1 MSSAKAPITGRGEGS
16 EVASVQDTQE
26 ASMLERLKIRNFKLL
41 RDVDLEVARGA
52 PTVLIGPNASG
63 KSTVIGVLD
72 FLQRCAADGLEPA
85 LLAHGG
91 MAAIRTAGTKDPI
104 EICSRWALRTVGMGL
119 PLNERSWNFH
129 WTLRLDATA
138 DGLFFVAS
146 ETLRDGDRDLLVT
159 ADDGTR
165 SVVDESPPGN
175 KLSRITNRRELGFM
189 AFIDPNRYVG
199 LAVLRSTLRR
209 IRAIGALASSPPW
222 ARASAERVSPRDAMI
237 ISTQNFVGR
246 EGVGLATALYNLQ
259 TDHSEAWEKLL
270 RVFQAEFP
278 TVKRIVFP
286 PDPGGS
292 RISFAIEDVR
302 FPDRRIFSSE
312 MSDGMIVYLCLLS
325 LILHPNQRAVLALDE
340 PDAHLHPSAV
350 RRLMALAHE
359 PANRDLLMVTHSNAL
374 LDELQDPAASIR
386 VVENTKDG
394 AHVRKLDAA
403 ALESWRQEYN
413 LSDMR
418 RTGLLDPANTDY
430 GADP

>member
-1 MSSAKAPITGRGEGS
+1 
-16 EVASVQDTQE
+16 
-26 ASMLERLKIRNFKLL
+26 MLERLKIRNFKLL
-41 RDVDLEVARGA
+41 RDVDLEVAEEA

-63 KSTVIGVLD
+63 KSTIIEVLD
-72 FLQRCAADGLEPA
+72 FLQRCAADGLESA
-85 LLAHGG
+85 LVAHGG

-104 EICSRWALRTVGMGL
+104 EIYSHWGLRTSGAG
-119 PLNERSWNFH
+119 PLKNRSFDFH
-129 WTLRLDATA
+129 WTIRLDAAA
-138 DGLFFVAS
+138 DGLFFIAS
-146 ETLRDGDRDLLVT
+146 ETLRDGDRDLVVT
-159 ADDGTR
+159 AADGTR
-165 SVVDESPPGN
+165 SVVDESAPGN
-175 KLSRITNRRELGFM
+175 KLSRITNHRELGFM

-199 LAVLRSTLRR
+199 LAVLRTMLGM

-222 ARASAERVSPRDAMI
+222 ARASAERASPRDAVI

-246 EGVGLATALYNLQ
+246 EGIGLATALYNLQ
-259 TDHSEAWEKLL
+259 TDHSEAWGKLL

-302 FPDRRIFSSE
+302 FPDRKIFSSE

-359 PANRDLLMVTHSNAL
+359 PAPRHLIIVTHSNAL

-394 AHVRKLDAA
+394 ARVRKLDAA

-418 RTGLLDPANTDY
+418 RTGLLDPANTSY
-430 GADP
+430 GTDP